1 MFPILNLVGEITEER
16 KHNNINRSEMCVPM
30 QHKQNVLTYTC
41 VITLP
46 YMDRQVE
53 KLKYGNGSA
62 ETEVRKLNYESEK
75 NSCLAISV

>member
-1 MFPILNLVGEITEER
+1 
-16 KHNNINRSEMCVPM
+16 M

-53 KLKYGNGSA
+53 KLKYGNGST
-62 ETEVRKLNYESEK
+62 ETEVWKLNYESEK